1 MYLLVSKLHY
11 IIYIYIIIMIKS
23 DSDEICY
30 NFFYFLFIKDITKIL
45 SNKMVFNINNKQFL
59 EHQISPDF

>member
-1 MYLLVSKLHY
+1 MTFVT
-11 IIYIYIIIMIKS
+11 I
-23 DSDEICY
+23 
-30 NFFYFLFIKDITKIL
+30 FFYFLFIKDITKIL